1 MEQNSIE
8 NKEDVVMIGDRKY
21 DIEGARKTGIDS
33 IGVLYGYGDQKEL
46 SLAGANYIVRDVE
59 ELAHFLLNTR

>member
-1 MEQNSIE
+1 
-8 NKEDVVMIGDRKY
+8 MIGDRKY